1 MYNYGLSSIAFYGW
15 YNTLTLFWVYLNGY
29 CITWMFTVYVQDPFF
44 DVNSTVM
51 SIW

>member
-1 MYNYGLSSIAFYGW
+1 MHNYGLSSIAFYGW
-15 YNTLTLFWVYLNGY
+15 YNKIHDLNGY
-29 CITWMFTVYVQDPFF
+29 CTTWMIIIYVQDPFF